1 MGEVWH
7 TGGRKV
13 SPMVQT
19 RNWSS
24 SGDAS
29 IFRDGD
35 DNACPASEPMRHA
48 LVVPSTIGKHNRPT
62 IPFFRETHHGT
73 NFNRLLFLFH
83 FMGIGWVPFIQKD
96 YCRNLMS
103 MHTIA

>member
-35 DNACPASEPMRHA
+35 DN
-48 LVVPSTIGKHNRPT
+48 STIGKHNRPT
-62 IPFFRETHHGT
+62 FPSFEKRTMVLISIVYYFCSILWELAGYHLSSKITVDQGT
-73 NFNRLLFLFH
+73 VH
-83 FMGIGWVPFIQKD
+83 CYGKD
-96 YCRNLMS
+96 TR
-103 MHTIA
+103 